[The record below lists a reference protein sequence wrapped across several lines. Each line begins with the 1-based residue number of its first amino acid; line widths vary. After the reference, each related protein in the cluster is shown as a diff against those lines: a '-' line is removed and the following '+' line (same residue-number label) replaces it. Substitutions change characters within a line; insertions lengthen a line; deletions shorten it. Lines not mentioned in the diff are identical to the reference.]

1 MLVGSRLVAMTI
13 RLNPY
18 ISFRNN
24 AREAIEFYHSV
35 FGGELTINTFA
46 DLHASQDPSD
56 DNLIMHSM
64 LVAPNGLTLMASD
77 TTQRM
82 AYTPGDNMSVSLS
95 GEAED
100 EETLTGYWTGLM
112 VGGTEAMPLSKATW
126 GDSFGMG
133 TDKYGITWLV
143 NIAAPQA

>member
-1 MLVGSRLVAMTI
+1 MTI

-35 FGGELTINTFA
+35 FGGELTISTFA
-46 DLHASQDPSD
+46 DLHASQDPSE

-100 EETLTGYWTGLM
+100 EETLKAYWTGLM
-112 VGGTEAMPLSKATW
+112 DGGTESTPLSKAVW

-133 TDKYGITWLV
+133 TDKYGTTWLV
-143 NIAAPQA
+143 NIAGPQA

>member
-1 MLVGSRLVAMTI
+1 MTL

-18 ISFRNN
+18 ISFKNN

-46 DLHASQDPSD
+46 DLHASQGPDE

-64 LVAPNGLTLMASD
+64 LAIPDGLTLMASD
-77 TTQRM
+77 TTRRM
-82 AYTPGDNMSVSLS
+82 QHNAGDNISVSLS

-100 EETLTGYWTGLM
+100 EERLKGWWAKLM
-112 VGGTEAMPLSKATW
+112 EGGTESMPLAKAVW

-133 TDKYGITWLV
+133 VDRFGIAWLV
-143 NIAAPQA
+143 NITAA

>member
-1 MLVGSRLVAMTI
+1 MTI

-35 FGGELTINTFA
+35 FGGELTISTFA

-100 EETLTGYWTGLM
+100 EEVLTGYWSALM
-112 VGGTEAMPLSKATW
+112 VGGAEAMPLSKAAW

-133 TDKYGITWLV
+133 TDKYGTTWLV

>member
-1 MLVGSRLVAMTI
+1 MTI

-18 ISFRNN
+18 ISFKNN

-46 DLHASQDPSD
+46 DLHASQDPSE

-77 TTQRM
+77 TTLRM
-82 AYTPGDNMSVSLS
+82 AYTPGDNMSVSRS

-100 EETLTGYWTGLM
+100 EETLTGYWTALM
-112 VGGTEAMPLSKATW
+112 IGGTEAMPLSKAAW

>member
-1 MLVGSRLVAMTI
+1 MTI

-18 ISFRNN
+18 ISFKNN
-24 AREAIEFYHSV
+24 AREAIEFYHSI

-46 DLHASQDPSD
+46 DLHASQDPSE

-100 EETLTGYWTGLM
+100 EKVLTSYWTGLM
-112 VGGTEAMPLSKATW
+112 VGGTEAMPLSKAVW